1 MRDRTIILSDEQ
13 KELLKLI
20 GSQPVSIKITS
31 TWLDDRGYSNEFI
44 ENLIKLRQVRWNDGE
59 LELSW

>member
-1 MRDRTIILSDEQ
+1 MRDRTIILSDKQ

-44 ENLIKLRQVRWNDGE
+44 ENLIRLRQVRWNDGE

>member
-1 MRDRTIILSDEQ
+1 MRDRTMILSDEQ